1 MTGKLI
7 GIARA
12 TKVFSDMEPLDTVN
26 VTKEAGLDGDRRG
39 RTEDRQ
45 VTVLA
50 IENWQAACA
59 DAGAGDLPWTVR
71 RANLLVDGVDL
82 PREIGARLRIGGV
95 LFEIR
100 MEVDPCSRME
110 KAHAGLREALVPDWR
125 GGVACNVIEEGLL
138 TLGDSVNVE

>member
-12 TKVFSDMEPLDTVN
+12 TKVFADMEPLDAVN

-50 IENWQAACA
+50 IETWQAACA
-59 DAGAGDLPWTVR
+59 DAGAGDLPWTAR

-95 LFEIR
+95 LLEIK

-125 GGVACNVIEEGLL
+125 GGVACTVIEEGLL
-138 TLGDSVNVE
+138 TLGDSVHVE